1 VVIDSSALLA
11 MLQRE
16 PGWERVVEAL
26 ALARISAVNWSEV
39 AQKALVQAVD
49 IDEKRRDLEALGL
62 EIVPFDAEEAEVA
75 ASLWSRTK
83 SLGLSLADRACLAT
97 GIRRKARVLT
107 TERAWTKLD
116 VGVRIE
122 TIRG

>member
-1 VVIDSSALLA
+1 

-16 PGWERVVEAL
+16 PGWDRVVDAL
-26 ALARISAVNWSEV
+26 AAARISAVNWSEV
-39 AQKALVQAVD
+39 AQKALAQAVD

-62 EIVPFDAEEAEVA
+62 AIVPFGIGEADLA
-75 ASLWSRTK
+75 AQLWGRTRRH
-83 SLGLSLADRACLAT
+83 GLSLGDRACLAT
-97 GIRRKARVLT
+97 GILARVRVLT
-107 TERAWTKLD
+107 AERAWTKLD